1 MWIISRRILSAALAV
16 GFVCTAVCG
25 PAIAAQ
31 KTLSTDI
38 VIVGA
43 GSAGLTAAVQAAEK
57 GANVVLLEKN
67 FFVGGASNFA
77 EGIFAVESELNR
89 LRSDTLTREEAFKHA
104 REMHMYEV
112 NVPMMRDYIY
122 GSADNVDWF
131 MKHGVKFDV
140 IRMTPWEEA
149 TWHVIG
155 EYKGK
160 NHGAALVANLKDQCD
175 KLGVTTLTGT
185 PAESLITDKSG
196 AVVGVKAKSKTD
208 DYTINAKAV
217 ILASGSISDSNEKVA
232 EWAHRDAKHWHSS
245 VNVNKTVKDDKITL
259 TLPSGKTL
267 DDNYYTITVTDNK
280 GKTTAG
286 IGVTLKDKN
295 NSVSGATDANGQL
308 IMPTNTHNSYV
319 VGYEDG
325 AFKPENNMTRAE
337 AAAIF
342 ARNIAERKGENI
354 SSRKSSFKDVSS
366 KDWFNNYIA
375 YLEKYK
381 VISGYDDKTF
391 KPDEHITRAEFVTM
405 CMRFYALDAKTVA
418 AKKNIFNDVPKSH
431 WASGYIYSAVG
442 MGWIN
447 GYSDSTFKPDSN
459 ITRAE
464 VVTIVNRV
472 TGRAADTEYINKNMS
487 AVNKFTDLKDKSYW
501 AFYEILEAS
510 NTHNTVDGKS
520 GETWVK

>member
-1 MWIISRRILSAALAV
+1 MVFTVVGLAALFYSFMTCRPVGWRALLRNIRRMWIISRRILSAALAV

-149 TWHVIG
+149 TWHVID

-175 KLGVTTLTGT
+175 KL
-185 PAESLITDKSG
+185 D
-196 AVVGVKAKSKTD
+196 
-208 DYTINAKAV
+208 NAH
-217 ILASGSISDSNEKVA
+217 G
-232 EWAHRDAKHWHSS
+232 H
-245 VNVNKTVKDDKITL
+245 
-259 TLPSGKTL
+259 
-267 DDNYYTITVTDNK
+267 
-280 GKTTAG
+280 AG
-286 IGVTLKDKN
+286 
-295 NSVSGATDANGQL
+295 
-308 IMPTNTHNSYV
+308 
-319 VGYEDG
+319 
-325 AFKPENNMTRAE
+325 
-337 AAAIF
+337 
-342 ARNIAERKGENI
+342 
-354 SSRKSSFKDVSS
+354 RKSH
-366 KDWFNNYIA
+366 Y
-375 YLEKYK
+375 
-381 VISGYDDKTF
+381 G
-391 KPDEHITRAEFVTM
+391 
-405 CMRFYALDAKTVA
+405 
-418 AKKNIFNDVPKSH
+418 
-431 WASGYIYSAVG
+431 
-442 MGWIN
+442 
-447 GYSDSTFKPDSN
+447 
-459 ITRAE
+459 
-464 VVTIVNRV
+464 
-472 TGRAADTEYINKNMS
+472 
-487 AVNKFTDLKDKSYW
+487 
-501 AFYEILEAS
+501 
-510 NTHNTVDGKS
+510 
-520 GETWVK
+520 

>member
-1 MWIISRRILSAALAV
+1 MYLKEIRAHGFKSFADDIKIELSK
-16 GFVCTAVCG
+16 GTNG
-25 PAIAAQ
+25 
-31 KTLSTDI
+31 
-38 VIVGA
+38 IVGPNGSGKSNIVDAVRWVLGEQSVKSLRGDNSMTDVIFSGSKSRNAA
-43 GSAGLTAAVQAAEK
+43 GSASVTLVFDNKDRYLKIDNDTISIKRKLYNDGTNEFYLNNEK
-57 GANVVLLEKN
+57 CRLKDVVDILLD
-67 FFVGGASNFA
+67 S
-77 EGIFAVESELNR
+77 GIAKESFNIISQGKIEEILSTKPTDR
-89 LRSDTLTREEAFKHA
+89 RIIFEEAA
-104 REMHMYEV
+104 
-112 NVPMMRDYIY
+112 
-122 GSADNVDWF
+122 
-131 MKHGVKFDV
+131 GVLK
-140 IRMTPWEEA
+140 
-149 TWHVIG
+149 
-155 EYKGK
+155 YKK
-160 NHGAALVANLKDQCD
+160 RKEDALRKLD
-175 KLGVTTLTGT
+175 K
-185 PAESLITDKSG
+185 
-196 AVVGVKAKSKTD
+196 
-208 DYTINAKAV
+208 
-217 ILASGSISDSNEKVA
+217 
-232 EWAHRDAKHWHSS
+232 
-245 VNVNKTVKDDKITL
+245 
-259 TLPSGKTL
+259 
-267 DDNYYTITVTDNK
+267 
-280 GKTTAG
+280 
-286 IGVTLKDKN
+286 
-295 NSVSGATDANGQL
+295 
-308 IMPTNTHNSYV
+308 TH
-319 VGYEDG
+319 D
-325 AFKPENNMTRAE
+325 NMTRAE